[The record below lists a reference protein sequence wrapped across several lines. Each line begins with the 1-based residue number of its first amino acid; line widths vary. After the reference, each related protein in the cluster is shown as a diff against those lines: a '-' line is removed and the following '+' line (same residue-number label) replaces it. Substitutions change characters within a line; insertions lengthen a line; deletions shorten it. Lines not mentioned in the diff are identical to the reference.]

1 MSLFRLDLKVINQTE
16 QRTRFSMTL
25 SNHSSQTLEDW
36 TLYFSITRFLDASSN
51 TLGELSQLGSFCTL
65 KSLPKLK
72 CGGLFNTEFEMATP
86 PLQLQCD
93 GILEAFIT
101 TPEHNSVEVTPL
113 ELIEPKLHAQPLSA
127 VRKASFGII
136 PKPQETNIGSGVF
149 EFTHQEG
156 IFVESEHAKEAALWL
171 IEAKPELG
179 LTLSDQASR
188 IVFKQLEG
196 LSQQSYQL
204 EVSCNSITLFASDC
218 QGFSHAVASLLQL
231 LGNGVKATCVQIS
244 DSPVYNYRGMML
256 DCSRHFHELE
266 QIKLIIDQLARYKY
280 NHFHWHLTD
289 DEGWRIEIKA
299 FPELTDIGAWR
310 GKDLPLTAQF
320 KHIDSKYGGFYSQQ
334 QIKEVIAYANRRGI
348 TVIPEIDIPG
358 HCRAAIK
365 ALPHLLLDSE
375 DKSIYRSVQH
385 YTDNVLSPALEGTY
399 KFLDKVLEEVADLFP
414 APYVHIGADEVPEG
428 VWTDSK
434 KCQALM
440 AEHGYSDAK
449 ELQGHLLRYVENKL
463 SSLNKR
469 MLGWEEAQ
477 YGDKVSQQTVIY
489 SWQSE
494 EAAIK
499 CARKGFDVV
508 LQPGQYTY
516 LDMAQEFDATESGFY
531 WANITPLKHAYHYRP
546 LSEIEANDPI
556 QQKVW
561 GIQAGLWCEL
571 IDSAERLQYMVHPR
585 LQAIAEVAWTKET
598 NKDWDDFLS
607 RLQLDLEGLEG
618 RGIQYRNPW
627 S

>member
-1 MSLFRLDLKVINQTE
+1 MSLFRLDLTVINQTE

-51 TLGELSQLGSFCTL
+51 TKGNLSQLGSFCTL
-65 KSLPKLK
+65 QSLPTLQAD
-72 CGGLFNTEFEMATP
+72 GQFTTEFEMPTP

-101 TPEHNSVEVTPL
+101 SPEQYAVDVTPL
-113 ELIEPKLHAQPLSA
+113 QLIEPKSNPQPIETVS
-127 VRKASFGII
+127 KASVGII
-136 PKPQETNIGSGVF
+136 PKPHEIQIRSGAF
-149 EFTHQEG
+149 EFAHDEVL
-156 IFVESEHAKEAALWL
+156 FVDCDQAREAALWL
-171 IEAKPELG
+171 IEAKPELD
-179 LTLSDQASR
+179 LSLSEEANR
-188 IVFKQLEG
+188 IELKL
-196 LSQQSYQL
+196 LKSLPHQSYQL
-204 EVSCNSITLFASDC
+204 EVSSNSITLFASDS
-218 QGFSHAVASLLQL
+218 QGFSHGVASLLQL
-231 LGNGVKATCVQIS
+231 LGNGTKATCIQIS
-244 DSPVYNYRGMML
+244 DSPIYDYRGMML
-256 DCSRHFHELE
+256 DCARHFHQLE
-266 QIKLIIDQLARYKY
+266 QVKLIIDQLARYKY

-289 DEGWRIEIKA
+289 DEGWRIEIRA

-310 GKDLPLTAQF
+310 GIELPLTAQF
-320 KHIDSKYGGFYSQQ
+320 KHIDSKYGGFYSQE
-334 QIKEVIAYANRRGI
+334 QIKEVITYAKRRGI

-365 ALPHLLLDSE
+365 ALPHLLLDKD

-399 KFLDKVLEEVADLFP
+399 EFLDKVLEEVAQLFP

-428 VWTDSK
+428 VWTDSE
-434 KCQALM
+434 KCQAVM
-440 AEHGYSDAK
+440 TEHGYSDAK
-449 ELQGHLLRYVENKL
+449 ELQGHLLRYVEKKL
-463 SSLNKR
+463 SSLGKR

-546 LSEIEANDPI
+546 LSEIDANDPI

-598 NKDWDDFLS
+598 NKDWGDFLS
-607 RLQLDLEGLEG
+607 RLQLDLEGLQG
-618 RGIQYRNPW
+618 RGIHYRNPF
-627 S
+627 

>member
-25 SNHSSQTLEDW
+25 SNHSSQILEDW

-51 TLGELSQLGSFCTL
+51 TQGNLSQLGSFCTL
-65 KSLPKLK
+65 QSLPTLQA
-72 CGGLFNTEFEMATP
+72 GGQFTTEFEMPTP

-101 TPEHNSVEVTPL
+101 TTEQYAVDVTPL
-113 ELIEPKLHAQPLSA
+113 QLIEPKSNPQPIEKVS
-127 VRKASFGII
+127 KASIGII
-136 PKPQETNIGSGVF
+136 PKPQQIQVDSGAF
-149 EFTHQEG
+149 EFAHDEM
-156 IFVESEHAKEAALWL
+156 IFVDCDKAKQAALWL
-171 IEAKPELG
+171 IEAKPELD
-179 LTLSDQASR
+179 LSLSEKANR
-188 IVFKQLEG
+188 VEFKWLES
-196 LSQQSYQL
+196 LPHQSYQL
-204 EVSCNSITLFASDC
+204 EVSNNSITLYASDS
-218 QGFSHAVASLLQL
+218 QGFSHGVASLLQL
-231 LGNGVKATCVQIS
+231 LGNGIKATCIQIS
-244 DSPVYNYRGMML
+244 DSPAYDYRGMML
-256 DCSRHFHELE
+256 DCSRHFHQLD
-266 QIKLIIDQLARYKY
+266 QVKLIIDQLARYKY

-299 FPELTDIGAWR
+299 FPELTEIGAWR
-310 GKDLPLTAQF
+310 GKDLPLAAQF

-334 QIKEVIAYANRRGI
+334 QVKEIITYAKRRGI

-365 ALPHLLLDSE
+365 ALPHLLLDS
-375 DKSIYRSVQH
+375 DDTSIYRSVQH
-385 YTDNVLSPALEGTY
+385 YTDNVLSPALKGTY
-399 KFLDKVLEEVADLFP
+399 EFLDKVLEEVAELFP

-428 VWTDSK
+428 VWAASK

-440 AEHGYSDAK
+440 VEHSYSDSK

-463 SSLNKR
+463 NSLGKR

-516 LDMAQEFDATESGFY
+516 LDMAQEFDATEPGFY

-546 LSEIEANDPI
+546 LSEIEQSDPI

-561 GIQAGLWCEL
+561 GIQAGLWSEL

-607 RLQLDLEGLEG
+607 RLKRDLEGLEG
-618 RGIQYRNPW
+618 RGIHYRNPW